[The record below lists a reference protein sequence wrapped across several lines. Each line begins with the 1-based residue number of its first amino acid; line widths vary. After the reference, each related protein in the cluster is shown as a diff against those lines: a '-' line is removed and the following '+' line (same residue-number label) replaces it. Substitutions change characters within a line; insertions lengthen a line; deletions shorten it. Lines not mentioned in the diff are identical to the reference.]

1 MPKKIRELKSM
12 LKKAGFVYR
21 SAKGSHTRW
30 YHELLPKDPITISGK
45 DGDDA
50 QKYLEKQITQK
61 LAKLK
66 SIKEDNNY
74 E

>member
-1 MPKKIRELKSM
+1 MPKKIRELKSV

-21 SAKGSHTRW
+21 TAKGSHTRW
-30 YHELLPKDPITISGK
+30 YHELLPEDPITISGN

-50 QKYLEKQITQK
+50 QKYLEKQINQK

-66 SIKEDNNY
+66 IIKEDK
-74 E
+74 

>member
-1 MPKKIRELKSM
+1 MPKKVRELKSL

-21 SAKGSHTRW
+21 TGKGSHTRW
-30 YHELLPKDPITISGK
+30 YHELLPEDPITISGN

-50 QKYLEKQITQK
+50 QKYLEKQVSQK

-66 SIKEDNNY
+66 KIREGK
-74 E
+74 

>member
-1 MPKKIRELKSM
+1 MPKKIRELKSL

-21 SAKGSHTRW
+21 TAKGSHTRW
-30 YHELLPKDPITISGK
+30 CNELLPEDPITISGN

-50 QKYLEKQITQK
+50 QKYLEKQINQK

-66 SIKEDNNY
+66 RIKEGK
-74 E
+74 

>member
-1 MPKKIRELKSM
+1 MPKKIRELKSL

-21 SAKGSHTRW
+21 TAKGSHTRW
-30 YHELLPKDPITISGK
+30 YHELLPEYPVTISGS

-50 QKYLEKQITQK
+50 QKYLEKQINQK

-66 SIKEDNNY
+66 KIKEGK
-74 E
+74 

>member
-1 MPKKIRELKSM
+1 MPKKVRELKSL

-21 SAKGSHTRW
+21 TAKGSHTRW
-30 YHELLPKDPITISGK
+30 YHELLPEDPITISGN

-50 QKYLEKQITQK
+50 QKYLEKQVSQK

-66 SIKEDNNY
+66 KIREGK
-74 E
+74 